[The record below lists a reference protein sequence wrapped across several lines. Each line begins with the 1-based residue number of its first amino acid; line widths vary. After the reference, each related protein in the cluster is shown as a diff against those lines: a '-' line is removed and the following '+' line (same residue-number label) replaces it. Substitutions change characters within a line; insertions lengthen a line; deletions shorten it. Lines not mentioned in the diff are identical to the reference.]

1 MDVGQHDS
9 RMTWSL
15 DSTVLRLGGLSSE
28 NRDIQPHSLMQIA
41 IHSCN

>member
-28 NRDIQPHSLMQIA
+28 IRYPASLTHADSHSFM
-41 IHSCN
+41 